1 MSGLQRAALA
11 ALVVGSA
18 SGFVLPQASSMNR
31 LRAGPAAATRS
42 SSALRMADEP
52 LGVGV
57 IGCGRIGDIHAKT
70 LAFRTPGAKLVAV
83 SDIFEEAGARVVEGC
98 NGLPKYYKEWKDM
111 VNDPEVGAIVVGSP
125 TPFHAEQII
134 EAAKLGK
141 HIFCEKPI
149 SFDVPTID
157 VALQTVADND
167 VKLLL
172 GFQRRFDSNFRTIR
186 EKINAGAIGD
196 VRTIHITSRDP
207 APPPVAYLQNSGG
220 IFMDMTSHDFDMA
233 RFLVG
238 DEIEEVFVTATAFD
252 PEAKE
257 ANDFDTAN
265 THLKFKNGAFGV
277 IENSRRCSFGYDQ
290 RVEVFGKGGSIS
302 GANRSPQDVLV
313 NTEDGLNA
321 GVPYSFFLDRY
332 ADSYVN
338 VMSAFVNYVKTG
350 DESLEPA
357 LGMDG
362 KVTIF
367 IGMAAARSAKEGRP
381 VKISEIAAEFGC

>member
-1 MSGLQRAALA
+1 MRMSAE
-11 ALVVGSA
+11 
-18 SGFVLPQASSMNR
+18 
-31 LRAGPAAATRS
+31 T
-42 SSALRMADEP
+42 P

-70 LAFRTPGAKLVAV
+70 LAFRTSGAKLIAV
-83 SDIFEEAGARVVEGC
+83 SDIFEEAGARVVAGC
-98 NGLPKYYKEWKDM
+98 NGVPKFYVDWKEM
-111 VNDPEVGAIVVGSP
+111 VHDPEVGAIVVGSP
-125 TPFHAEQII
+125 TPFHAEQIM

-157 VALQTVADND
+157 EALKVVEENK

-186 EKINAGAIGD
+186 EKASINAGTIGD
-196 VRTIHITSRDP
+196 VRTIQITSRDP
-207 APPPVAYLQNSGG
+207 APPPVAYLKNSGG

-238 DEIEEVFVTATAFD
+238 DEIDEVFVTATAFD

-257 ANDFDTAN
+257 AEDYDTAQ
-265 THLKFKNGAFGV
+265 TVLRFKNGAFGV
-277 IENSRRCSFGYDQ
+277 IENSRKCSFGYDQ
-290 RVEVFGKGGSIS
+290 RVEVFGEGGSIQ

-313 NTEDGLNA
+313 NTQDGLNA

-338 VMSAFVNYVKTG
+338 IMNAFVQYVKTG
-350 DESLEPA
+350 DASLEPA
-357 LGMDG
+357 LGIDG
-362 KVTIF
+362 KITIF
-367 IGMAAARSAKEGRP
+367 IGMAAKRSAVEGRP
-381 VKISEIAAEFGC
+381 VKISEIAAEFGTVSV

>member
-1 MSGLQRAALA
+1 MMQSGVMLA
-11 ALVVGSA
+11 VMATCSSA
-18 SGFVLPQASSMNR
+18 FVLPQAPLNR
-31 LRAGPAAATRS
+31 LPTAASSATRAAS
-42 SSALRMADEP
+42 SLRMADEP

-98 NGLPKYYKEWKDM
+98 NGLPKFYKDWKEM
-111 VNDPEVGAIVVGSP
+111 VHDPEVGAIVVGSP

-157 VALQTVADND
+157 VALKAVADND

-186 EKINAGAIGD
+186 EKISEGIIGD

-238 DEIEEVFVTATAFD
+238 DEIDEVFVTATAFD

-257 ANDFDTAN
+257 ADDFDTAN

-290 RVEVFGKGGSIS
+290 RVEVFGAGGSIS
-302 GANRSPQDVLV
+302 GANRSPQNVLV
-313 NTEDGLNA
+313 NSEDGLNA

-332 ADSYVN
+332 ADSYIN
-338 VMSAFVNYVKTG
+338 IMSAFVKYVKTG

-357 LGMDG
+357 LGIDG

>member
-1 MSGLQRAALA
+1 MMQTLALLGLA
-11 ALVVGSA
+11 ATGA
-18 SGFVLPQASSMNR
+18 SGFIAPSASFR
-31 LRAGPAAATRS
+31 ALRAGTA
-42 SSALRMADEP
+42 SAPRQASPLQMAEEP

-83 SDIFEEAGARVVEGC
+83 SDIFEDAGARVVEGC
-98 NGLPKYYKEWKDM
+98 NGLPKFYKDWKEM
-111 VNDPEVGAIVVGSP
+111 VHDPEVGAIIVGSP
-125 TPFHAEQII
+125 TPFHAEQIM

-141 HIFCEKPI
+141 HVFCEKPI
-149 SFDVPTID
+149 SFDIPTID
-157 VALQTVADND
+157 EALRVVAEND

-172 GFQRRFDSNFRTIR
+172 GFQRRFDTNFRTIR

-238 DEIEEVFVTATAFD
+238 DEIEEVYVTATAFD

-257 ANDFDTAN
+257 AEDYDTAN

-290 RVEVFGKGGSIS
+290 RVEVFGAGGSIQ
-302 GANRSPQDVLV
+302 GANRAPQSVLV
-313 NTEDGLNA
+313 NNEEGLNA

-338 VMSAFVNYVKTG
+338 IMAAFVEFVKTG

-357 LGMDG
+357 LGVDG

-381 VKISEIAAEFGC
+381 VKIAEIAAEFGC

>member
-1 MSGLQRAALA
+1 MMQSGAVLA
-11 ALVVGSA
+11 MMATCSSA
-18 SGFVLPQASSMNR
+18 FVLPQASFNR
-31 LRAGPAAATRS
+31 LPTAASSATRAAS
-42 SSALRMADEP
+42 SLRMAEEP

-83 SDIFEEAGARVVEGC
+83 SDIFEDAGARVVEGC
-98 NGLPKYYKEWKDM
+98 NGLPKFYKDWKEM
-111 VNDPEVGAIVVGSP
+111 VHDPEVGAIVVGSP

-157 VALQTVADND
+157 VALKAVADND

-186 EKINAGAIGD
+186 EKINEGTIGD

-238 DEIEEVFVTATAFD
+238 DEIDEVFVTATAFD

-257 ANDFDTAN
+257 ADDFDTAN

-290 RVEVFGKGGSIS
+290 RVEVFGAGGSIS
-302 GANRSPQDVLV
+302 GANRSPQNVLV
-313 NTEDGLNA
+313 NNEDGVNA

-338 VMSAFVNYVKTG
+338 IMSAFVKYVKTG

-357 LGMDG
+357 LGIDG

>member
-1 MSGLQRAALA
+1 
-11 ALVVGSA
+11 
-18 SGFVLPQASSMNR
+18 
-31 LRAGPAAATRS
+31 
-42 SSALRMADEP
+42 
-52 LGVGV
+52 
-57 IGCGRIGDIHAKT
+57 
-70 LAFRTPGAKLVAV
+70 
-83 SDIFEEAGARVVEGC
+83 
-98 NGLPKYYKEWKDM
+98 M
-111 VNDPEVGAIVVGSP
+111 VHDPEVGAIVVGSP

-157 VALQTVADND
+157 VALKAVADND

-186 EKINAGAIGD
+186 EKINEGTIGD

-238 DEIEEVFVTATAFD
+238 DEIDEVFVTATAFD

-257 ANDFDTAN
+257 ADDFDTAN

-290 RVEVFGKGGSIS
+290 RVEVFGAGGSIS
-302 GANRSPQDVLV
+302 GANRSPQNVLV
-313 NTEDGLNA
+313 NNKDGLNA

-338 VMSAFVNYVKTG
+338 IMSAFVKYVKTG

-357 LGMDG
+357 LGIDG

>member
-1 MSGLQRAALA
+1 MMQSAGAMLA
-11 ALVVGSA
+11 FMATSSSAFLV
-18 SGFVLPQASSMNR
+18 PQATLNR
-31 LRAGPAAATRS
+31 MPSAAAATRAGAS
-42 SSALRMADEP
+42 SLRMAEEP

-98 NGLPKYYKEWKDM
+98 NGMPKFYKDWKEM
-111 VNDPEVGAIVVGSP
+111 VHDPEVGAIVVGSP

-157 VALQTVADND
+157 VALKAVADND

-207 APPPVAYLQNSGG
+207 APPPVAYLKNSGG

-257 ANDFDTAN
+257 ADDYDTAN

-290 RVEVFGKGGSIS
+290 RVEVFGAGGSVS
-302 GANRSPQDVLV
+302 GANRAPQNVLV
-313 NTEDGLNA
+313 NTEEGLNA

-338 VMSAFVNYVKTG
+338 IMSAFVQFVKTG

-357 LGMDG
+357 LGIDG

>member
-1 MSGLQRAALA
+1 MLQTMAVAAGLLSPVVAFVPHASINVARARTAPTSSTSAL
-11 ALVVGSA
+11 SA
-18 SGFVLPQASSMNR
+18 SS
-31 LRAGPAAATRS
+31 
-42 SSALRMADEP
+42 LRMGEEP

-83 SDIFEEAGARVVEGC
+83 SDVFEEAGARVVAGC
-98 NGLPKYYKEWKDM
+98 NGLPKFYQDWKEM
-111 VNDPEVGAIVVGSP
+111 VQDPEVGAIVVGSP
-125 TPFHAEQII
+125 TPFHAEQIM

-149 SFDVPTID
+149 SFDIPTID
-157 VALQTVADND
+157 EALKVVADND

-186 EKINAGAIGD
+186 DKVTDGAVGD

-207 APPPVAYLQNSGG
+207 APPPVAYLKNSGG

-257 ANDFDTAN
+257 ADDFDTAN
-265 THLKFKNGAFGV
+265 THLKFKNGAFGI

-290 RVEVFGKGGSIS
+290 RVEVFGSGGSVQ
-302 GANRSPQDVLV
+302 GANRMPQSVMI
-313 NTEDGLNA
+313 NNEEGLNA
-321 GVPYSFFLDRY
+321 GLPYSFFLDRY

-338 VMSAFVNYVKTG
+338 IMNAFVEYVKTG
-350 DESLEPA
+350 DESLQPA

-362 KVTIF
+362 KITIF
-367 IGMAAARSAKEGRP
+367 IGMAAARSAKEGRS
-381 VKISEIAAEFGC
+381 VKIAEIAAEFGC

>member
-1 MSGLQRAALA
+1 MMQSAAMLA
-11 ALVVGSA
+11 LMATCSSAFVVPLA
-18 SGFVLPQASSMNR
+18 SLNR
-31 LRAGPAAATRS
+31 VPTAPAARRTATS
-42 SSALRMADEP
+42 SLRMADEP

-98 NGLPKYYKEWKDM
+98 NGLPKYYKDWKDM

-257 ANDFDTAN
+257 ADDYDTAN

-290 RVEVFGKGGSIS
+290 RVEVFGAGGSIS

-313 NTEDGLNA
+313 NTEEGLNA

-338 VMSAFVNYVKTG
+338 IMSAFVNFVKTG

-357 LGMDG
+357 LGIDG

-381 VKISEIAAEFGC
+381 VKVSEIAAEFGC